1 MYLTSVIGA
10 AGHGGTSAG
19 RYSLPLMWMKRLLLT
34 IVLLVT
40 SFGGV
45 NAQAPT
51 TPAKADQRCAPSKS
65 EPDRGTIAPREGAA
79 GQNDVPLGDK
89 LAQSD
94 GVICP
99 PTNVDPKMRTPAPNG
114 GPMPVIPPPG
124 SPGGDQTIRPK

>member
-1 MYLTSVIGA
+1 
-10 AGHGGTSAG
+10 
-19 RYSLPLMWMKRLLLT
+19 MWTKRLLSI
-34 IVLLVT
+34 IVLFVT

-51 TPAKADQRCAPSKS
+51 PPPLAAPPPAKSDQRCVPSKT
-65 EPDRGTIAPREGAA
+65 EPDRGTIAPREGTA
-79 GQNDVPLGDK
+79 GQNGAPLGDK

-99 PTNVDPKMRTPAPNG
+99 PANVDPKMRTPAPNG
-114 GPMPVIPPPG
+114 GPMPVIPTPG